1 MRVIGLV
8 CATAMVCLGVGAQV
22 PRAAARKPAAKAEVQ
37 PDGPVV
43 VMDTSL
49 GRLTCRL
56 YSKLAPVTV
65 ANFVGLVS
73 GTKPWTDPMTGTAM
87 QGKGFYDGTALNGMS
102 DGMIGGDRMG
112 GGKGVMPSFPA
123 EKTGLGYERGGRLA
137 MAKGDAAGTESGSL
151 FYVTAHPDLEYE
163 RRGGVVF
170 GQCDAASQTVVAAV
184 SHALLSVDN
193 HPEKPVAVNRMVVL
207 QPGEALPALAAEVPA
222 AQVTPQP
229 VPVPVASLPS
239 PEPTGP
245 AAVIE
250 TSKGTMRCRL
260 FEETPVAT
268 ANFIGLVKGTKAWK
282 SPVTGAEMRG
292 KPFYDGL
299 HFGRV
304 IPDFMVQNADE
315 PGGLGKGDIGFK
327 FGVETVPGLSF
338 DRPGRLAY
346 ANSGPGTNAS
356 EFFVTEHPVRRLDGL
371 YTIFGQCDAAAVEV
385 VEAMARVPRDEK
397 NKPVVPVVI
406 KRITVEA
413 AKN

>member
-1 MRVIGLV
+1 V
-8 CATAMVCLGVGAQV
+8 
-22 PRAAARKPAAKAEVQ
+22 KAEPQ
-37 PDGPVV
+37 PDGPTV

-49 GRLTCRL
+49 GRVTCKL

-65 ANFVGLVS
+65 ANFVGLAS
-73 GTKPWTDPMTGTAM
+73 GEKEWTDPLTGKVM
-87 QGKGFYDGTALNGMS
+87 QGKGFYDGTALNGVS

-112 GGKGVMPSFPA
+112 GGKGVMASFPA
-123 EKTGLGYERGGRLA
+123 EKTGLGYDRGGRLV

-151 FYVTAHPDLEYE
+151 FFVTEHADMEYE

-170 GQCDAASQTVVAAV
+170 GQCDKASLGVVAAI

-193 HPEKPVAVNRMVVL
+193 HPQTPVAVNKMVVVRA
-207 QPGEALPALAAEVPA
+207 GEPLPAVAAEVPA

-229 VPVPVASLPS
+229 VPVPVATVPA

-245 AAVIE
+245 VAVME
-250 TSKGTMRCRL
+250 TSKGTLTCRL
-260 FEETPVAT
+260 FEETPIAT
-268 ANFIGLVKGTKAWK
+268 ANFIGLVNGTMARKNPA
-282 SPVTGAEMRG
+282 TGAEVRG
-292 KPFYDGL
+292 KRFYDGL

-304 IPDFMVQNADE
+304 IPDFMVQNADQA
-315 PGGLGKGDIGFK
+315 GIVDK

-346 ANSGPGTNAS
+346 ANSGPDTNTS

-371 YTIFGQCDAAAVEV
+371 YTIFGQCDGLSVGV
-385 VEAMARVPRDEK
+385 VETMARVARDEH

-406 KRITVEA
+406 KRITVEG
-413 AKN
+413 K

>member
-1 MRVIGLV
+1 M
-8 CATAMVCLGVGAQV
+8 
-22 PRAAARKPAAKAEVQ
+22 KAEVE
-37 PDGPVV
+37 PNGPTV

-49 GRLTCRL
+49 GRVTCKL

-73 GTKPWTDPMTGTAM
+73 GTKAWTDPMTGKVV
-87 QGKGFYDGTALNGMS
+87 QGKGFYDGVALNGMS
-102 DGMIGGDRMG
+102 DGMIAGDRMG
-112 GGKGVMPSFPA
+112 GGKGVMPSFSA

-151 FYVTAHPDLEYE
+151 FYVTAHPDMEYE

-170 GQCDAASQTVVAAV
+170 GQCDAASQAVVAAV

-193 HPEKPVAVNRMVVL
+193 HPEKPVAVNRMLVV
-207 QPGEALPALAAEVPA
+207 QAGESLPAVAAEVPA

-229 VPVPVASLPS
+229 APTPVASLPA
-239 PEPTGP
+239 PEPMGGRV
-245 AAVIE
+245 AIE
-250 TSKGTMRCRL
+250 TSKGTMTCRL

-268 ANFIGLVKGTKAWK
+268 KNFIGLATGTKEWK
-282 SPVTGAEMRG
+282 SPLTGAVMKG
-292 KPFYDGL
+292 KPYYAGL

-304 IPDFMVQNADE
+304 IPDFMVQNADV
-315 PGGLGKGDIGFK
+315 PGGSGKGDTVAK

-346 ANSGPGTNAS
+346 ANSGPETNTS
-356 EFFVTEHPVRRLDGL
+356 EFFVTEHAVRRLDGL
-371 YTIFGQCDAAAVEV
+371 YTIFGQCDASSVGV
-385 VEAMARVPRDEK
+385 VEAMARVPRDEH

-406 KRITVEA
+406 KRVVVGP
-413 AKN
+413 